1 MLLCKVISEQF
12 YATSKQIH
20 YLMSSLSLSHYIQ
33 YPLRPGHM
41 PYDGDSVL
49 EARTRGEQ
57 LEMTFGLETRGQHFS
72 QSKGMHYSSGLM
84 TDQGGPGG
92 GNYFRRLP
100 FRLMHFFILFSSP
113 SFFSTLCPPSLL
125 QWVNGQDSVIVSISK
140 IWRHL
145 SLCCWSL

>member
-72 QSKGMHYSSGLM
+72 QSKGMQYSSGLM
-84 TDQGGPGG
+84 TDQGGSGG

-100 FRLMHFFILFSSP
+100 FRLLHFFILFSSP
-113 SFFSTLCPPSLL
+113 SFSSTLCPPSLL
-125 QWVNGQDSVIVSISK
+125 QWVNGSDSVIVSISK